1 MFRPNLISQIF
12 LMKPPFNQKLIKP
25 SIHNTFTVNSLF
37 NRTLIPKQKVIKKEK
52 DPDKLLKEI
61 EKDKE

>member
-37 NRTLIPKQKVIKKEK
+37 NRTLIPKQKVIKK
-52 DPDKLLKEI
+52 
-61 EKDKE
+61 